1 MRFGTW
7 WTSCLPELRER
18 LNGGQHLIDGD
29 KDLAK
34 TKAFSH
40 EIACSTRPN
49 SGWPQPVTIS
59 SCSTIPSKPGTTW
72 ANRRSISMAIPMGY
86 LKPFARQYEVASAYE
101 LLPVADSDR

>member
-34 TKAFSH
+34 TKACSH

-72 ANRRSISMAIPMGY
+72 ANRRSIHGHSDGLFETLCAAIRSRVG
-86 LKPFARQYEVASAYE
+86 V
-101 LLPVADSDR
+101 